1 MTGKASDEV
10 TGSEESG
17 DDQMRLSA
25 GNRVLSLILQ
35 FLVYASDHTAR
46 HKMAAFSQDVTS
58 AFQARRQG
66 EGSWLLPTDLP
77 ILMRDTN
84 FVEVPSNRLPVTFH
98 WLELGHVAT
107 ADFRGVWELSTLL
120 L

>member
-1 MTGKASDEV
+1 MIPYVFLLYRPQHVASFPHA
-10 TGSEESG
+10 
-17 DDQMRLSA
+17 L
-25 GNRVLSLILQ
+25 
-35 FLVYASDHTAR
+35 
-46 HKMAAFSQDVTS
+46 KMAAVSIGFTS
-58 AFQARRQG
+58 AFQARRKG

>member
-17 DDQMRLSA
+17 DNQMRLSA

-58 AFQARRQG
+58 AFQAKEKERSKRQKSFRDLAFLFW
-66 EGSWLLPTDLP
+66 EDALL
-77 ILMRDTN
+77 
-84 FVEVPSNRLPVTFH
+84 
-98 WLELGHVAT
+98 
-107 ADFRGVWELSTLL
+107 
-120 L
+120 